1 MMSMSGED
9 YRKWE
14 NDKFIVEFTIDF
26 ILWDKEIIE
35 NFQENLHKI
44 LDLIYEKSG
53 IIFPSLKKSISLSF
67 SGDKKIIELNYCYR
81 NSNSATNVLSFPSYL
96 KSNHELFLGDIIF
109 SNETINKEAI
119 RDKKSMNSHLIHL
132 FIHGVL
138 HLLGYD
144 HKTVSQ
150 AKKMEDL
157 EIEILNILQI
167 DNPYK

>member
-1 MMSMSGED
+1 MSLD
-9 YRKWE
+9 
-14 NDKFIVEFTIDF
+14 
-26 ILWDKEIIE
+26 EI
-35 NFQENLHKI
+35 Q
-44 LDLIYEKSG
+44 S
-53 IIFPSLKKSISLSF
+53 
-67 SGDKKIIELNYCYR
+67 LNYKFA
-81 NSNSATNVLSFPSYL
+81 NKDKPTNVLSFPSYL

-119 RDKKSMNSHLIHL
+119 RDKKSMNNHLIHL